1 MSLFY
6 VANLLV
12 STQIWQHYDFSNHI
26 QLLKPEMLN
35 QSIEVIY
42 KAQIIPLEHAF
53 DILSL
58 LMQIF
63 LDLSYYRGVVR
74 TAVSITRRSY
84 EFN

>member
-1 MSLFY
+1 
-6 VANLLV
+6 
-12 STQIWQHYDFSNHI
+12 
-26 QLLKPEMLN
+26 MLN

-74 TAVSITRRSY
+74 TAVSITRRS
-84 EFN
+84 